1 MINVFMIKK
10 LILSIL
16 AVVNFFTANAA
27 IETWTPSSLNCL
39 PVAVGDFDAPLVPY
53 AHCYHSPQ
61 IGLPRFSKVIS
72 TPSGYIIFSIQHLSD
87 CSVDEDTGR
96 KSPIQFKPQWSI
108 AKGLP
113 NSFYYESDDKYDIG
127 IQAHCNIRVIDS
139 EKENETEFTGYF
151 NFHNPESTGAGL
163 VSPDVMPLG
172 FDGTSSLSKVI
183 EYDVKYTTGQG
194 SDFAKLKNGTCQKG
208 FILLLN
214 DEDME
219 KFVKS
224 GLEQSPAL
232 ILLARL
238 HDFLKNISVISGNE
252 PLKSKLGLA

>member
-1 MINVFMIKK
+1 MIKK

-16 AVVNFFTANAA
+16 VVVNFFATNAA
-27 IETWTPSSLNCL
+27 IETWRPSSLNCL

-61 IGLPRFSKVIS
+61 IDLPRFSKVIS

-87 CSVDEDTGR
+87 CSTREDTEQ
-96 KSPIQFKPQWSI
+96 KNPIQFKPQWSI
-108 AKGLP
+108 ARGLP
-113 NSFYYESDDKYDIG
+113 DSFYYESDDKYDIG

-139 EKENETEFTGYF
+139 EKENEIEFTGYF
-151 NFHNPESTGAGL
+151 NFHKPESTGTWL

-194 SDFAKLKNGTCQKG
+194 SDFAKLKSGTCQKG
-208 FILLLN
+208 IILLLN

-219 KFVKS
+219 KFAKS
-224 GLEQSPAL
+224 GLEQSPAV
-232 ILLARL
+232 ILLAHL

-252 PLKSKLGLA
+252 SLKSKLGLA